1 MTAILALNECSFY
14 LISKEFVQLE
24 QSMLSESDEAAII
37 RCAEKYKV
45 GTIYLFGSSLD
56 ANTQARDIDL
66 GVKGVNP
73 AMFFKFYG
81 ELLRHLSKP
90 VDLVDLSHQTLFNEL
105 VEKRGAKIY
114 G

>member
-1 MTAILALNECSFY
+1 
-14 LISKEFVQLE
+14 
-24 QSMLSESDEAAII
+24 MLSESDKTVII
-37 RCAEKYKV
+37 RCAQKYNV
-45 GTIYLFGSSLD
+45 STIYLFGSSLD
-56 ANTQARDIDL
+56 ADAQSHDIDL
-66 GVKGVNP
+66 GVKGVDP